1 MTFYLCILLAI
12 TGGTGLP
19 GGLGGSLGSG
29 TVSGLEL
36 LEEHQVE
43 DLDLGGHQLAVMDM
57 EEHQSVVTDL
67 EGHPLGGYGPRGV
80 PAGGYGPGSGGML
93 TNIILHKCSLG
104 ILFVSIFILCI

>member
-1 MTFYLCILLAI
+1 MI

-19 GGLGGSLGSG
+19 GGLGRFLGSG
-29 TVSGLEL
+29 TVSGFGAAGGTPGGG
-36 LEEHQVE
+36 
-43 DLDLGGHQLAVMDM
+43 LGPGGAPIGGYGHGGAPI
-57 EEHQSVVTDL
+57 
-67 EGHPLGGYGPRGV
+67 GGYGPGGAPLGGYGPRGV